1 MAIDVSTTGVASI
14 KEFTNSDFLSDCA
27 TLGSGTWQ
35 TIAVIPG
42 LSPLSAQVDERAS
55 YARFQIYDYSQIIN
69 GGEARELIEFNISR
83 FANYGQIQLLN
94 HDLSQYNSSAP
105 IKIEKIRIQHGKV
118 SIGGGS
124 VWSANIQLYRSNN
137 CNNNSNAETDLFVK
151 MTDQIPLTET
161 PLVIIPMELT
171 STPLS
176 LTNIM
181 TDEISI
187 LNNTGDEVNDAD
199 SDPGNE
205 IQDLSLTNNTLS
217 LSSSNQD
224 VNLSTYLQEL
234 SLNSTNSE
242 LLISGSNSV
251 DLSLLNKWDRN
262 NPSGYVY
269 PTNISDKVG
278 IGTSSPSAELDI
290 VGVIELSNVAP
301 TDPGTNIVRLGDGGS
316 NLQIQTNYGYT
327 KIGPQNTTWCH
338 FYTDR
343 PRYFFDKGL
352 TVDGGLI
359 GSYNEDLSI
368 QTSGT
373 TRMTVEYNN
382 GYIGIGTNTPDS
394 KLHIKELGSTNEG
407 TVPGITFPQQHFK
420 LEGPSSEMTMG
431 SNEAWNWI
439 KSSNNFPLKIL
450 GGKVDIDNGGLN
462 VKGSV
467 AIGSSFAGTYNAPSD
482 GMLVQGRVGLNTS
495 SVDLE
500 TKLQVNGRIYVNG
513 NSDSYEGAGILLG
526 GWGSGITGGDIAVVS
541 GEALNFGYDQ
551 VAVNGGFIQRFKMG
565 SNGYVTFY
573 NGHGNSSDRR
583 LKTNIMSLENSLDKI
598 LSLQGVS
605 YNYISEYNNLRFD
618 SSRKSIGFIAQDLEK
633 VFPEIVRTDEDGLKS
648 VEYQLLNAAIVE
660 AIKEQQT
667 TIETLNDKLEN
678 QQNQINELNRIIN
691 RITKDD

>member
-1 MAIDVSTTGVASI
+1 LSI
-14 KEFTNSDFLSDCA
+14 SNNILELSD
-27 TLGSGTWQ
+27 
-35 TIAVIPG
+35 
-42 LSPLSAQVDERAS
+42 
-55 YARFQIYDYSQIIN
+55 
-69 GGEARELIEFNISR
+69 
-83 FANYGQIQLLN
+83 
-94 HDLSQYNSSAP
+94 
-105 IKIEKIRIQHGKV
+105 
-118 SIGGGS
+118 
-124 VWSANIQLYRSNN
+124 
-137 CNNNSNAETDLFVK
+137 
-151 MTDQIPLTET
+151 
-161 PLVIIPMELT
+161 
-171 STPLS
+171 
-176 LTNIM
+176 
-181 TDEISI
+181 
-187 LNNTGDEVNDAD
+187 
-199 SDPGNE
+199 
-205 IQDLSLTNNTLS
+205 
-217 LSSSNQD
+217 SNQD
-224 VNLSTYLQEL
+224 IDLSPYLQEL
-234 SLNSTNSE
+234 SFNSTNNE
-242 LLISGSNSV
+242 LSISGNNTV
-251 DLSLLNKWDRN
+251 DLNLLNKWDRN
-262 NPSGYVY
+262 NLNGYLY
-269 PTNISDKVG
+269 PINISDRVG
-278 IGTSSPSAELDI
+278 IGTSVPSTALDV
-290 VGVIELSNVAP
+290 VGVLELSNVAP

-327 KIGPQNTTWCH
+327 KIGPQNTTWSH

-343 PRYFFDKGL
+343 QRYFFDKGL

-373 TRMTVEYNN
+373 TRITIENDD
-382 GYIGIGTNTPDS
+382 GYVGIGTNSPDS
-394 KLHIKELGSTNEG
+394 KMHIKELGSTNEG
-407 TVPGITFPQQHFK
+407 TVPGITFPPHHFK

-439 KSSNNFPLKIL
+439 KTSNNFPLKIL

-467 AIGSSFAGTYNAPSD
+467 AIGASFAGSYNPPSD
-482 GMLVQGRVGLNTS
+482 GMLVQGRVGLNTT

-583 LKTNIMSLENSLDKI
+583 LKTNITSLENSLDKI
-598 LSLQGVS
+598 ISLQGVS
-605 YNYISEYNNLRFD
+605 YHYIPEYNNIRFD